1 MLPMPLYPGIP
12 YGPAPAWAF
21 PFFDGCIVFL
31 FALCLRDAWRRG
43 RGAIAYLLGGMCFG
57 LLLEYLEVA
66 SHSYSYGHFLLMLG
80 RAPLDIPVSVGLAW
94 GTILYTARL
103 FSDGLRLP
111 WVAAAALDTL
121 LALNIDLTM
130 DVIAYRMH
138 MWHWDWTG
146 TGLDPLKAEWFGV
159 PYANFTGWISV
170 VFFYSFFSRL
180 YERTIFRRPNVW
192 RFPAVA
198 VLALISA
205 QVELLVTEDFIF
217 HWLNAAHF
225 GPGWRLITEVVVLL
239 GLAGWG
245 VLRRRGGV
253 RRRVPGVAL
262 WVPAWFHLY
271 FVFTL
276 VVLGFFRE
284 NAWMTLVAAVNI
296 AIGLAIHLWPLVKEK
311 AGMGSLVWA
320 ETA

>member
-1 MLPMPLYPGIP
+1 MPLYPGIP

-21 PFFDGCIVFL
+21 PFFDLSIVAL
-31 FALCLRDAWRRG
+31 FVLCLLDAWRRG
-43 RGAIAYLLGGMCFG
+43 RGAISYLLGGMCFG

-66 SHSYSYGHFLLMLG
+66 SNSYTYGHFLLMLG
-80 RAPLDIPVSVGLAW
+80 HAPLYIPVSVGLAW
-94 GTILYTARL
+94 GIILYTARL

-146 TGLDPLKAEWFGV
+146 SGLDPLKAEWFGI
-159 PYANFTGWISV
+159 PYANFVGWISV

-180 YERTIFRRPNVW
+180 YERTIFKRPSAW

-205 QVELLVTEDFIF
+205 QVELLLTEYLVW
-217 HWLNAAHF
+217 HWLNAVHF
-225 GPGWRLITEVVVLL
+225 GSRWRLLTEVVVLL
-239 GLAGWG
+239 GLVGWG
-245 VLRRRGGV
+245 VLHRRGGV

-262 WVPAWFHLY
+262 WVPAWFHVY

-276 VVLGFFRE
+276 VVLGFYRE

-296 AIGLAIHLWPLVKEK
+296 AIGLVIHLWPALGGK
-311 AGMGSLVWA
+311 AESGAPVWA

>member
-1 MLPMPLYPGIP
+1 
-12 YGPAPAWAF
+12 
-21 PFFDGCIVFL
+21 
-31 FALCLRDAWRRG
+31 
-43 RGAIAYLLGGMCFG
+43 
-57 LLLEYLEVA
+57 
-66 SHSYSYGHFLLMLG
+66 MLG

-94 GTILYTARL
+94 GIILYTARL

-138 MWHWDWTG
+138 MWHWDWTR

-159 PYANFTGWISV
+159 PYANFVGWISV

-180 YERTIFRRPNVW
+180 YERTIFRRPNAW

-225 GPGWRLITEVVVLL
+225 GPGWRLITEVVARW
-239 GLAGWG
+239 GWRAGAFCIGAAACGAGCRVWRCG
-245 VLRRRGGV
+245 SRRGSIFILSL
-253 RRRVPGVAL
+253 RLSCWAFSARTPG
-262 WVPAWFHLY
+262 
-271 FVFTL
+271 
-276 VVLGFFRE
+276 
-284 NAWMTLVAAVNI
+284 
-296 AIGLAIHLWPLVKEK
+296 
-311 AGMGSLVWA
+311 
-320 ETA
+320 

>member
-1 MLPMPLYPGIP
+1 MPLYPGIP

-21 PFFDGCIVFL
+21 PLFDLSIVVL
-31 FALCLRDAWRRG
+31 FVLCLLDAWKRG
-43 RGAIAYLLGGMCFG
+43 RGAVSYMLGGTCFG
-57 LLLEYLEVA
+57 LVLEYLEVA
-66 SHSYSYGHFLLMLG
+66 SHSYTYGHFLLMLG
-80 RAPLDIPVSVGLAW
+80 HSPLDIPVSVGLAW
-94 GTILYTARL
+94 GIILYTSRL

-146 TGLDPLKAEWFGV
+146 SGLDPLKAEWFGI
-159 PYANFTGWISV
+159 PYANFVGWISV
-170 VFFYSFFSRL
+170 AFFYSFFSRL
-180 YERTIFRRPNVW
+180 YERTIFKRPISW

-205 QVELLVTEDFIF
+205 QVELLVTEYLVF
-217 HWLNAAHF
+217 HWLNVIHI
-225 GPGWRLITEVVVLL
+225 GSGWRLLIEIVVLF
-239 GLAGWG
+239 GLVGWG
-245 VLRRRGGV
+245 SLHRGGGP
-253 RRRVPGVAL
+253 RRKVPGVAI
-262 WVPAWFHLY
+262 WVPAWFQIY

-276 VVLGFFRE
+276 VVLGFYRE
-284 NAWMTLVAAVNI
+284 NRWMTLVAAVNI
-296 AIGLAIHLWPLVKEK
+296 VIGLVIHLWPALHGK
-311 AGMGSLVWA
+311 AESGALVWA